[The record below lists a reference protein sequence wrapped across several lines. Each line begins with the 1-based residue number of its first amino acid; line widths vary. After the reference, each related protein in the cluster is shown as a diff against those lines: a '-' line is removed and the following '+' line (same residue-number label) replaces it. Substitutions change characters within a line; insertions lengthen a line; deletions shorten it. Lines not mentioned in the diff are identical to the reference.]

1 MQGVVV
7 KNMSFKLGQTLTIT
21 GIPNS
26 EATHFVI
33 NVGNSEDDL
42 ALHMNPRRGVWMCVF
57 AFNLTHADV
66 NVLLSSHI
74 NITFTK
80 EQFLVALPDG
90 LVIHFPNRQRDE
102 NYK

>member
-42 ALHMNPRRGVWMCVF
+42 ALHMNPRRVLPGTSGGN
-57 AFNLTHADV
+57 NLQSLHPKY
-66 NVLLSSHI
+66 LSTSLDR
-74 NITFTK
+74 N